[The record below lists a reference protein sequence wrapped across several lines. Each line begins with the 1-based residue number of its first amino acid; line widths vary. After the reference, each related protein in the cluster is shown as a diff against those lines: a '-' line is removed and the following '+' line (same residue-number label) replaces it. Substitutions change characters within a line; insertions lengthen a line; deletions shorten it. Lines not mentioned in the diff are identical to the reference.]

1 LQRSWWVAPQS
12 AAVAQYVYAFFASL
26 IFPAA
31 GMAGDNSPEAA
42 PAPLDLNA
50 SQSQIQDF
58 LEVLD
63 KHRIECERQG
73 KYEEAELAST
83 RLEQLRQHEENRR
96 RDELRSQQL
105 AERLGVEEAHMTEL
119 QEFNDIWDKKVA
131 EFESHARSLQ
141 ETLASR
147 HKQEHE
153 VQMDRLRRE
162 TEPRTPRWSKDL
174 LNLRKIQE
182 TLAKQKKYAEAEKV
196 KAQADKV
203 EAQEHAM
210 WKAKREARIAALEE
224 QFLHKQQLE
233 MGGLLKRITS
243 GREEQKGAR
252 KSELERLLQRYH
264 NVKTQL
270 ESQQKIIQQRVER
283 YPIIAAP
290 NASQAAGP
298 RPGSAA
304 KKSLGSSGKM

>member
-1 LQRSWWVAPQS
+1 MADEEAKTETALGM
-12 AAVAQYVYAFFASL
+12 
-26 IFPAA
+26 PA
-31 GMAGDNSPEAA
+31 EEH
-42 PAPLDLNA
+42 
-50 SQSQIQDF
+50 QIKDF
-58 LEVLD
+58 LEVLEA
-63 KHRIECERQG
+63 HRLDCEKQG
-73 KYEEAELAST
+73 KYEEAELARM

-96 RDELRSQQL
+96 REELRSQQL

-119 QEFNDIWDKKVA
+119 QEFNEIWDKKVA
-131 EFESHARSLQ
+131 EFESHAANLQ
-141 ETLASR
+141 NTLASR
-147 HKQEHE
+147 HQSEHE
-153 VQMDRLRRE
+153 AQLDRLRKE

-182 TLAKQKKYAEAEKV
+182 TLAKQKKYAEAEKT
-196 KAQADKV
+196 KAQADRV

-233 MGGLLKRITS
+233 MGGLLKRVTS
-243 GREEQKGAR
+243 GREEQKQAR

-283 YPIIAAP
+283 YPITSAP
-290 NASQAAGP
+290 NASQAASVV

-304 KKSLGSSGKM
+304 RKSLNSSGGKQF